1 MKKVIFDV
9 DGVLLS
15 EERYFDVS
23 ALTVWELLYSKDYM
37 GLPLEGEDFDARH
50 VTEGQIASCRS
61 RVWGQDR
68 LLAFLKAHGINSN
81 WDMVHCW
88 LITALWLMALT
99 YEKRSGGEKVCL
111 TLEKPSDMKEAG
123 LALMGTGMASGENRA
138 REAAQRAIMSPLLE
152 DVSLESA
159 KAVLYNITAPMDIT
173 AEEIAE
179 IGDIIGDATPEDA
192 NIIFGVVFDENIGD
206 EIRLTVIAT
215 GIESPQAVQP
225 VQAPVASV
233 TNFRQP
239 GPDAVMAEPRRR
251 QLGRPQ
257 QQGNLV
263 QEPQDEPEMR
273 LPRATRRSE
282 VERWYDEKSNR
293 PPYLLK
299 REAMGQSRRRPH
311 NPGQDDFTY
320 DEDDFEIPTF
330 IRTQAD

>member
-123 LALMGTGMASGENRA
+123 LALMGLPVPE
-138 REAAQRAIMSPLLE
+138 
-152 DVSLESA
+152 
-159 KAVLYNITAPMDIT
+159 
-173 AEEIAE
+173 AEEILAKWE
-179 IGDIIGDATPEDA
+179 A
-192 NIIFGVVFDENIGD
+192 
-206 EIRLTVIAT
+206 VIPPDLDHPHRSLS
-215 GIESPQAVQP
+215 GLVPGRRYFYFPSSPC
-225 VQAPVASV
+225 
-233 TNFRQP
+233 TL
-239 GPDAVMAEPRRR
+239 ERR
-251 QLGRPQ
+251 QRGVPVPGGASGAGGGYPLPFHQ
-257 QQGNLV
+257 AQGKRICHCSGHRKGPGGNGNSFQAFPLV
-263 QEPQDEPEMR
+263 
-273 LPRATRRSE
+273 
-282 VERWYDEKSNR
+282 
-293 PPYLLK
+293 
-299 REAMGQSRRRPH
+299 
-311 NPGQDDFTY
+311 
-320 DEDDFEIPTF
+320 
-330 IRTQAD
+330 

>member
-123 LALMGTGMASGENRA
+123 LALMGLPVPE
-138 REAAQRAIMSPLLE
+138 
-152 DVSLESA
+152 
-159 KAVLYNITAPMDIT
+159 
-173 AEEIAE
+173 AEEIL
-179 IGDIIGDATPEDA
+179 A
-192 NIIFGVVFDENIGD
+192 NG
-206 EIRLTVIAT
+206 
-215 GIESPQAVQP
+215 
-225 VQAPVASV
+225 
-233 TNFRQP
+233 RQ
-239 GPDAVMAEPRRR
+239 
-251 QLGRPQ
+251 
-257 QQGNLV
+257 
-263 QEPQDEPEMR
+263 
-273 LPRATRRSE
+273 
-282 VERWYDEKSNR
+282 
-293 PPYLLK
+293 
-299 REAMGQSRRRPH
+299 
-311 NPGQDDFTY
+311 
-320 DEDDFEIPTF
+320 
-330 IRTQAD
+330 